1 MDQDFEQFLYDSG
14 SWVVLFV
21 EAPIE
26 SVSPAYGSI
35 TGSTPESCLT
45 VNPEKPDSLLPS
57 GCLVQVSEC
66 DWTTIFHQ
74 VGEWSQFETADLARQ
89 TGARVLE
96 FNGEDTSGSVD
107 SRLVE
112 PDGVSERFQT
122 ADDAEAEDDLYEEAD
137 EFSGDEMEIPRP
149 DEATI
154 IDSYDSLFQS
164 LGIESAVITVD
175 ESGTVSA
182 FPEHFDRI
190 ERVDRV
196 V

>member
-1 MDQDFEQFLYDSG
+1 MNQDFEQFLIDSG
-14 SWVVLFV
+14 SWVVFFV

-26 SVSPAYGSI
+26 SVSTAYGSL
-35 TGSTPESCLT
+35 TGSELESGLT
-45 VNPEKPDSLLPS
+45 VTAEQPDSLLPA
-57 GCLVQVSEC
+57 GCLVQVAEC

-74 VGEWSQFETADLARQ
+74 VGEWSQFETADLARE

-96 FNGEDTSGSVD
+96 FNGEDTSGTID

-112 PDGVSERFQT
+112 PDGSSERFQT
-122 ADDAEAEDDLYEEAD
+122 AEDAEAEEDLYEEAD
-137 EFSGDEMEIPRP
+137 EFSGDDMEIPRP
-149 DEATI
+149 DAATI

-164 LGIESAVITVD
+164 LGIDSVVITVD
-175 ESGTVSA
+175 ESGAVSA
-182 FPEHFDRI
+182 FPEDFDRI

>member
-1 MDQDFEQFLYDSG
+1 MNQDFEQFLFDSG

-26 SVSPAYGSI
+26 SVSTAYGSI
-35 TGSTPESCLT
+35 TGTSPESGLT
-45 VNPEKPDSLLPS
+45 VTAEKPDSLLPN
-57 GCLVQVSEC
+57 GCLIEVTEC

-74 VGEWSQFETADLARQ
+74 VGEWSQFDTADLARE
-89 TGARVLE
+89 TGSRVLE
-96 FNGEDTSGSVD
+96 FNGGDTSGSVD

-112 PDGVSERFQT
+112 PDGASERFQT
-122 ADDAEAEDDLYEEAD
+122 AADAEAEDDLYEEAD
-137 EFSGDEMEIPRP
+137 EYSGEDMDIPRP

-164 LGIESAVITVD
+164 LGIDSVVITVD
-175 ESGTVSA
+175 ENGTVSA
-182 FPEHFDRI
+182 FPDDFDRI